1 MNFLKK
7 VDIFKLYSA
16 FIILYILTSSL
27 FSRTGTGLYIF
38 QFRLGE
44 IAVGIGILSTL
55 LILIYDE
62 KNTFVKKSKVIISIL
77 LVSFILINI
86 YYKSNFLDLYIFRS
100 STYIWYLPYL
110 IIGIYTKKIS
120 MSESKNKYF
129 YIFFILVYFFG
140 IFNIEAVFS
149 EFLYGITDKIEFHKG
164 SEVVLLFVLFFF
176 VHNHLQKRNTNKYF
190 IFIFFFS
197 IYLPFLMYKS
207 RAAFIAILIFGLF
220 EFYQYFININIKRV
234 HIFYTILIFIILGT
248 ASTVVSQ
255 QYLLPDYETVPELV
269 RESYSKILSDRY
281 KTYNE
286 DLPFMYF
293 DNGRVFSADGNLNW
307 RIQMWQDMF
316 EYMNKNKATFIYGI
330 GHNNIF
336 PVFDI
341 ELFKDAKYRLGLDG
355 LNQHLHN
362 YFLTVFA
369 RGGLIHFLVLMYIY
383 YLIYRNYFVLHE
395 NKYILIIYVSIFF
408 VSFFDSSMENA
419 HFPIIFYYFIGNQLL
434 NNGKLSDC

>member
-1 MNFLKK
+1 
-7 VDIFKLYSA
+7 
-16 FIILYILTSSL
+16 
-27 FSRTGTGLYIF
+27 
-38 QFRLGE
+38 
-44 IAVGIGILSTL
+44 
-55 LILIYDE
+55 
-62 KNTFVKKSKVIISIL
+62 
-77 LVSFILINI
+77 
-86 YYKSNFLDLYIFRS
+86 
-100 STYIWYLPYL
+100 
-110 IIGIYTKKIS
+110 
-120 MSESKNKYF
+120 
-129 YIFFILVYFFG
+129 
-140 IFNIEAVFS
+140 
-149 EFLYGITDKIEFHKG
+149 
-164 SEVVLLFVLFFF
+164 
-176 VHNHLQKRNTNKYF
+176 
-190 IFIFFFS
+190 
-197 IYLPFLMYKS
+197 MYKS

-234 HIFYTILIFIILGT
+234 HIFYTFLIFIILGT

-269 RESYSKILSDRY
+269 KESYSKILSDRY

-286 DLPFMYF
+286 DLPFIYF

-383 YLIYRNYFVLHE
+383 YLIYRNYFALHE

>member
-1 MNFLKK
+1 MKLLNK
-7 VDIFKLYSA
+7 VNIFKLYSV
-16 FIILYILTSSL
+16 FIISFILISAI

-44 IAVGIGILSTL
+44 IAVGVGILSTFY
-55 LILIYDE
+55 ILIYEE
-62 KNTFVKKSKVIISIL
+62 KNHFIKKGKIVIFLL
-77 LVSFILINI
+77 LVSFIIINI
-86 YYKSNFLDLYIFRS
+86 FYKSNFTDLYIFRS
-100 STYIWYLPYL
+100 STYIWYLPFL
-110 IIGIYTKKIS
+110 IIGIYTKKVTL
-120 MSESKNKYF
+120 SESMNKYF
-129 YIFFILVYFFG
+129 YLFFIFIYLLG
-140 IFNIEAVFS
+140 IFNSEAVIGRY
-149 EFLYGITDKIEFHKG
+149 LYGLTDKIEFHKG
-164 SEVVLLFVLFFF
+164 SEIVLLFVLYFF
-176 VHNHLQKRNTNKYF
+176 VHNQIQERSISKYF
-190 IFIFFFS
+190 VFIFFLS
-197 IYLPFLMYKS
+197 IYFPFLMYKS
-207 RAAFIAILIFGLF
+207 RASFIAILIFGLF
-220 EFYQYFININIKRV
+220 ELYQYIINVNIKKM
-234 HIFYTILIFIILGT
+234 HILYTVLIFVILGT

-286 DLPFMYF
+286 DLPFIYF

-341 ELFKDAKYRLGLDG
+341 ELFNDAKYRLGLDG

-362 YFLTVFA
+362 YFLTIFA
-369 RGGLIHFLVLMYIY
+369 RGGIIHLSLIMYLY
-383 YLIYRNYFVLHE
+383 YLIYRNYIQLYE
-395 NKYILIIYVSIFF
+395 DKYILIIFISIFF

-419 HFPIIFYYFIGNQLL
+419 HFPLIFYYFMGNQLL
-434 NNGKLSDC
+434 NKAKI